1 MKRKGKNC
9 KQNELKLTA
18 MNSSASKKKR
28 PFEYQE

>member
-1 MKRKGKNC
+1 MKRKSKNS
-9 KQNELKLTA
+9 KLNELKITA

>member
-1 MKRKGKNC
+1 MKRKGKNS
-9 KQNELKLTA
+9 KPNELKLTA